1 MYRRPPSLRK
11 NPEGGGTSVHRLRRS
26 RFLALLHVIRA
37 LIVWILSH
45 VRHVFEST
53 TLRKNAL
60 IYIPYPRVN
69 CLKTICFTATHTHI
83 AHIWQYSLPPGVA
96 VGAAVAGSAGSVGWE
111 LLAKIFRTSVPGS
124 RGVWVMISWSAKGPR
139 GGRGGGTPHMKGV
152 GMLVV
157 SLRGVNFEFWSHLR
171 CSGQNAII
179 FSREGLV

>member
-26 RFLALLHVIRA
+26 RFLALLRVIRA

-60 IYIPYPRVN
+60 SYIPYPRVN

-83 AHIWQYSLPPGVA
+83 AHMWQYSPPGVA
-96 VGAAVAGSAGSVGWE
+96 VGSAVAGSAGSVGWE

-124 RGVWVMISWSAKGPR
+124 RGVSHDKLERERTPGMGGALRIWKGWGCSSSR
-139 GGRGGGTPHMKGV
+139 LGV
-152 GMLVV
+152 
-157 SLRGVNFEFWSHLR
+157 
-171 CSGQNAII
+171 
-179 FSREGLV
+179 